1 MLPKLHFLL
10 VLLINYR
17 KKHLSIFVVAM
28 LLMTLLA
35 STLFI
40 VSSLRQDINA
50 GLEAQA
56 DITLQKYQAGRLMNI
71 PQSWLDE
78 VLNIDGVTNAQ
89 GRVYGTHFYEP
100 KEEHFLI
107 VGVDFYDEQI
117 VKNLKALLKEF
128 NVTKFLA
135 RKNMLIGSG
144 VKDFFD
150 KYQYNDYYIF
160 RPPDRSKE
168 KVYIYKT
175 LPKETAL
182 ISNDVI
188 LMDINEA
195 RKILGIPKDEF
206 SDIIL
211 EVPNKNERQTV
222 YEKILI
228 SHFNSRIITKEDIK
242 KYYENIF
249 NYKSGIFI
257 DLYILCLATF
267 LLILYQRY
275 SMIKTADAKEV
286 AILKS
291 LGWNIKEIIYFKLF
305 ENFILLFFAYI
316 FAIMSALVYVYLLN
330 APILRDIFLG
340 YTNLN
345 NNAHFSPAVHLED
358 LVLLFLLFIIPFM
371 LALVIPL
378 WRVAITEPHEVLK

>member
-1 MLPKLHFLL
+1 
-10 VLLINYR
+10 
-17 KKHLSIFVVAM
+17 M